1 MDIET
6 KLKEL
11 LHGIDED
18 IDVDAITLDSNLME
32 DIGMS
37 SVALLYM
44 SVALED
50 EFGIDFNEIDMKE
63 TKTAGDVV
71 ALIEKKLQQNQ

>member
-1 MDIET
+1 MDIEG

-11 LHGIDED
+11 LHGIDEE
-18 IDVDAITLDSNLME
+18 IEVDAITLESNLIE
-32 DIGMS
+32 DVGMS

-63 TKTAGDVV
+63 IKTAGDVV
-71 ALIEKKLQQNQ
+71 GLIKKKMKEA

>member
-1 MDIET
+1 MDIEA

-11 LHGIDED
+11 LHGIDEE
-18 IDVDAITLDSNLME
+18 IEVDAITLESNLME
-32 DIGMS
+32 DVGMS

-63 TKTAGDVV
+63 IKTAGDVV
-71 ALIEKKLQQNQ
+71 DLLKKKLGLNE